1 MSSYLL
7 LFFANDQFN
16 GYFNERWNTD
26 YEQAPHE
33 KFPLSNSCGQYG
45 RSVSETKT
53 EGEVVWGNEYQS
65 NLVRVFCIYDIS
77 MRMKFVQLMNHFSA
91 QLILQWKL
99 LQLMVTENRAS
110 LHSHVDLP

>member
-1 MSSYLL
+1 MTYLP

-53 EGEVVWGNEYQS
+53 EEEVVWDGKMNI
-65 NLVRVFCIYDIS
+65 NLTLFVSSVYMISVRG
-77 MRMKFVQLMNHFSA
+77 
-91 QLILQWKL
+91 
-99 LQLMVTENRAS
+99 
-110 LHSHVDLP
+110 